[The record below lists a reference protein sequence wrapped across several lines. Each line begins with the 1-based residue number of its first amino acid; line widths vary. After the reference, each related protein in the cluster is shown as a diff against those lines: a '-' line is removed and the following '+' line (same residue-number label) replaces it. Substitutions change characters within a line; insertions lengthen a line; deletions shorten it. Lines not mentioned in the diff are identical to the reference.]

1 MDLKAQSARDLCWLA
16 GSDLRNIDMFVPT
29 NCYGLCLVC
38 PSVCLSVSS
47 KVPNVWLLNE
57 RENVLVSRAA
67 GIKQSS
73 QIELWT
79 VHFVKPILV
88 F

>member
-1 MDLKAQSARDLCWLA
+1 MNLWRKSTNDFWQELP
-16 GSDLRNIDMFVPT
+16 FVQALT
-29 NCYGLCLVC
+29 LGENL
-38 PSVCLSVSS
+38 PSLTIKSGSS

>member
-1 MDLKAQSARDLCWLA
+1 
-16 GSDLRNIDMFVPT
+16 MFVPT
-29 NCYGLCLVC
+29 NCYGLCPVC
-38 PSVCLSVSS
+38 ESVSLA
-47 KVPNVWLLNE
+47 KVPNVWELNE

-79 VHFVKPILV
+79 VHFVKSILV

>member
-1 MDLKAQSARDLCWLA
+1 
-16 GSDLRNIDMFVPT
+16 MFVPHELSLVFALS
-29 NCYGLCLVC
+29 LC
-38 PSVCLSVSS
+38 P
-47 KVPNVWLLNE
+47 KVPNVWEPNE